1 MRIEVIRDEK
11 TIVRATGEI
20 DLSNIAEF
28 DKALSEV
35 ATNAPKGFVIDLSDT
50 TYIDS
55 AGVQA
60 IFGVYAKIRE
70 ADGCLA
76 LVIGNIKIKAV
87 LEAVHLEQIPGMSV
101 CEDLNAAKE
110 AISGTAGSAE

>member
-1 MRIEVIRDEK
+1 MTIEVIRDGK
-11 TIVRATGEI
+11 TIVRAGGEI

-28 DKALSEV
+28 DKALSEA

-60 IFGVYAKIRE
+60 IFGVHAKIQE
-70 ADGCLA
+70 ADGRLA
-76 LVIGNIKIKAV
+76 VVIGNIRIKAV
-87 LEAVHLEQIPGMSV
+87 LEVVHLEQIPGVSV
-101 CEDLNAAKE
+101 FEDL
-110 AISGTAGSAE
+110 SSAEEALRPRV